1 MVETFYEW
9 VTHTCINES
18 LKHVYVLVLHREGF
32 VCSIKKYACI
42 TSMDIEEIWKQNDKN
57 HIPCIEFRNC
67 IYLLKVCVLLNDNK
81 LFILKA
87 GNIFCN
93 FFPTISCGMKFHSE
107 KISTKKNFY
116 CLLLIYFH
124 YEFLTCIPPSFIK
137 LTALYSYSIPLRLR
151 AEKKI
156 VKLKKRKK
164 TPLFIYYWLDYKC
177 QQKKEKN

>member
-67 IYLLKVCVLLNDNK
+67 RYLLKMCVLLNDNK

-87 GNIFCN
+87 GNIYSAIFSLQSHVVWN
-93 FFPTISCGMKFHSE
+93 FTVKKSLLR
-107 KISTKKNFY
+107 KISTVCYWFIFIMNSLPAY
-116 CLLLIYFH
+116 LHLL
-124 YEFLTCIPPSFIK
+124 S
-137 LTALYSYSIPLRLR
+137 
-151 AEKKI
+151 
-156 VKLKKRKK
+156 
-164 TPLFIYYWLDYKC
+164 
-177 QQKKEKN
+177 N